1 MAIMKKTEKI
11 FVRCLLLLIVLAVL
25 ATLIAVLLWNGVIHL
40 NHPSNKKYP
49 IRGVDVSSYQGEI
62 DWKTLSKQDIDF
74 AYIKATEGSTHI
86 DPHFMDNLQN
96 AQKTDLK
103 VGAYHFFSFDSSG
116 NKQAKHFCEVVPA
129 VSEMLPPVVD
139 VEYYGKYSEKS
150 KLSVRKIRLQLHHFI
165 DKIQAYYGK
174 TPIIYA
180 TEESYDRFIAGDFEE
195 NPLWIRSVYS
205 GVAKDID
212 WTFWQF
218 SNRHV
223 LSGYKGDERFIDMN
237 VYNGAAEEFRKQ
249 FG

>member
-1 MAIMKKTEKI
+1 M
-11 FVRCLLLLIVLAVL
+11 
-25 ATLIAVLLWNGVIHL
+25 
-40 NHPSNKKYP
+40 
-49 IRGVDVSSYQGEI
+49 
-62 DWKTLSKQDIDF
+62 
-74 AYIKATEGSTHI
+74 
-86 DPHFMDNLQN
+86 
-96 AQKTDLK
+96 
-103 VGAYHFFSFDSSG
+103 
-116 NKQAKHFCEVVPA
+116 VPA

>member
-11 FVRCLLLLIVLAVL
+11 FVRCSLLLIVLAVL

-49 IRGVDVSSYQGEI
+49 IRGVDVSYYQGEI

-74 AYIKATEGSTHI
+74 AYIK
-86 DPHFMDNLQN
+86 
-96 AQKTDLK
+96 
-103 VGAYHFFSFDSSG
+103 
-116 NKQAKHFCEVVPA
+116 
-129 VSEMLPPVVD
+129 
-139 VEYYGKYSEKS
+139 
-150 KLSVRKIRLQLHHFI
+150 
-165 DKIQAYYGK
+165 
-174 TPIIYA
+174 A

-237 VYNGAAEEFRKQ
+237 VYNGAAEEFRKR